1 MDGAATGLV
10 VEEAERGSCLGG
22 AGPGAETE
30 EDGQGLGKE
39 CGRGREVTD
48 VSPLEVDKG
57 AHQEDP
63 TKLVGQPNG
72 FGVATSLVKRFKGGV
87 PLAAEGAHERG
98 GLVGHAQEQGAI

>member
-1 MDGAATGLV
+1 MGSAATGLV
-10 VEEAERGSCLGG
+10 VEEAKRGSCLGG

-30 EDGQGLGKE
+30 EDGQCLGKE
-39 CGRGREVTD
+39 CGRGREVTG

-72 FGVATSLVKRFKGGV
+72 FGVVSSLVKRFERGV
-87 PLAAEGAHERG
+87 PLAGQGAHERD
-98 GLVGHAQEQGAI
+98 GLAGHAQEVVAI